1 MSYVTRTLVLLLV
14 GLFMMT
20 ASASADDR
28 LTISGSMKNH
38 VFGVSNFSGFD
49 ANFTSL
55 TLDGDPQAG
64 DQDNFVL
71 GSSRIWVNF
80 TVEAFENTR
89 FYFSTLTD
97 QFWGARAEGDL
108 YGDGQVWYPDSY
120 NNNAIRFKTAFVE
133 VPIPGTA
140 ATLRTGGIDSTAQ
153 RLKGCTFYC
162 LDTPGFSLTAPLSD
176 TVNTFTWYAQWSDEW
191 DNAGG
196 LGADGESWAA
206 GTRVEFAPMEGLDV
220 DLIYVYQRLDCPNGG
235 GLSCIYTALQLR
247 RGEAGAGSPM
257 VALDNRNWAGI
268 DMRYQYGDFTL
279 APTVI
284 FHFGNTELVGGGE
297 SDIASF
303 LLDIEG
309 TYQIGPLTLRGRVA
323 FSPGDEASDAL
334 GDGSTLNSWQAMLWY
349 SQASLS
355 WFMLW
360 GPRQLE
366 IYPSIFDYSSARS
379 LDTRMSF
386 DQFGAMVVAARADYA
401 LNERTT
407 LSGMVGFLNS
417 AEDVG
422 RPARFGPISD
432 TDNPDY
438 NYTGDGT
445 HIATEVNAELAY
457 VLNPSTT
464 VRFWAAYSMNG
475 DALDLTTESGAVAES
490 EDTAGAGAS
499 LTYSF

>member
-1 MSYVTRTLVLLLV
+1 MTYVTRTLVLLIV
-14 GLFMMT
+14 GLFVMS

-38 VFGVSNFSGFD
+38 VFGSSNFSGFD
-49 ANFTSL
+49 KNFTSH
-55 TLDGDPQAG
+55 TLDGAPQAG
-64 DQDNFVL
+64 DQDDFVI

-80 TVEAFENTR
+80 TVEALENTK

-97 QFWGARAEGDL
+97 QFWGARAETDL
-108 YGDGQVWYPDSY
+108 YGDGSTWYPDSY
-120 NNNAIRFKTAFVE
+120 NNNAIRFKAAYVD
-133 VPIPGTA
+133 VLIPGTA

-162 LDTPGFSLTAPLSD
+162 LDTPGISLTAPFSD
-176 TVNTFTWYAQWSDEW
+176 MVNTYTWYAQWSDEW
-191 DNAGG
+191 DNAGVV
-196 LGADGESWAA
+196 GADGESWAG
-206 GTRVEFAPMEGLDV
+206 GTRIEFSPMEGLEL

-247 RGEAGAGSPM
+247 RGEGSST
-257 VALDNRNWAGI
+257 VALENRNWAGI

-279 APTVI
+279 APTLI

-297 SDIASF
+297 SDISSF
-303 LLDIEG
+303 LIDIEG
-309 TYQIGPLTLRGRVA
+309 SYQVGPLTLKGRVA
-323 FSPGDEASDAL
+323 FSPGDEASDNL
-334 GDGSTLNSWQAMLWY
+334 GDGSTLNSWQAMVWY
-349 SQASLS
+349 SQPSLS

-360 GPRQLE
+360 APRQLE
-366 IYPSIFDYSSARS
+366 IYPSIYDYSSARS

-386 DQFGAMVVAARADYA
+386 DQFGAMIVAARADYA

-407 LSGMVGFLNS
+407 LSATLGMINA

-422 RPARFGPISD
+422 RPARLGPISD

-438 NYTGDGT
+438 NYTGSDT
-445 HIATEVNAELAY
+445 HIATEFNAEVAY
-457 VLNPSTT
+457 VLNPVTT
-464 VRFWAAYSMNG
+464 VRLWAAYSMNG
-475 DALDLTTESGAVAES
+475 AALDLTTESGTIAES
-490 EDTAGAGAS
+490 EDTVGAGAS